1 MTRRF
6 AGIYAI
12 LDTQIIS
19 DRDPAALAAATVR
32 GGATTLQLRAKDLST
47 REFVSLAERVMSGL
61 VGSRVPLLINDRVD
75 VALAVG
81 DAGVHIGRDDMQP
94 TIARRLLGADKIIG
108 VTIKSA
114 DDLATLWTVAD
125 YGCIGGVFATRHK
138 LNPDAPVGL
147 DGFVALYHD
156 ARARFPTLPVGAIA
170 GITVDNVGAVSA
182 AGADFAAVVGA
193 VFDATDVE
201 SATRALSRAFSAG
214 KAR

>member
-12 LDTQIIS
+12 LDTQIIR
-19 DRDPAALAAATVR
+19 DRDPAALAAAAAR

-47 REFVSLAERVMSGL
+47 RDFVSLAERVMSGL
-61 VGSRVPLLINDRVD
+61 VGSRVPLLINDRID

-81 DAGVHIGRDDMQP
+81 AAGVHIGRDDMQP

-114 DDLATLWTVAD
+114 DDLAVLAPVAD

-147 DGFVALYHD
+147 DGFVALYQS
-156 ARARFPTLPVGAIA
+156 ARARFLSLPVGAIA
-170 GITVDNVGAVSA
+170 GITVDNVAAVSA

-201 SATRALSRAFSAG
+201 GATRTLLRAFAAG
-214 KAR
+214 KVR